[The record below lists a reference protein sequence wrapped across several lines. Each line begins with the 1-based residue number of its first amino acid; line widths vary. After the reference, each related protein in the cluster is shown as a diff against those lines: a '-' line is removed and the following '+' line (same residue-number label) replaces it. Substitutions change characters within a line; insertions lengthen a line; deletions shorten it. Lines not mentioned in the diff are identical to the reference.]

1 MANSQCWWRLWDL
14 GANGQICHQ
23 HLRYMSPTTIKP
35 IPVSHS
41 TSKMI
46 GTDKFWRVINF
57 WKIVIFRKIW
67 FCLTS
72 FRIALNI
79 TVVNYVI
86 HLLKFTADSPPM
98 TQQNWFSPVSK
109 PFLDYSTF
117 CFWSKERTDLFGHV
131 RYFTVFCYESDLTVW
146 NFVLAFVLVRLS
158 DFCSASVFIKTVVFR
173 STWILF
179 LDFIFYRSH

>member
-1 MANSQCWWRLWDL
+1 
-14 GANGQICHQ
+14 
-23 HLRYMSPTTIKP
+23 
-35 IPVSHS
+35 
-41 TSKMI
+41 MI

-131 RYFTVFCYESDLTVW
+131 RYFTVFATS
-146 NFVLAFVLVRLS
+146 R
-158 DFCSASVFIKTVVFR
+158 
-173 STWILF
+173 TWPFEILF
-179 LDFIFYRSH
+179 LLLFLSDYQIFVRHLFLLKRSCSDRRGFCFLILSFIVLTNRTSFHLTNTITEHSISRSEHIQGHVRWKLLEVNLNLKAWN